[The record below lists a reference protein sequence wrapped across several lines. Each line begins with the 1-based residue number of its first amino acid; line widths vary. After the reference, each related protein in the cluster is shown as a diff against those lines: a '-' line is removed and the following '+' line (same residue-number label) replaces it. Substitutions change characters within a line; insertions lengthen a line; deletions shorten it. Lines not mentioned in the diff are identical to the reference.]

1 MFVGVD
7 AEGLVYARYD
17 DKNAEELMEHIP
29 DVILH
34 KVPDDIGEIGRG
46 IYKYKVVD
54 GAFVLKK
61 DLADF
66 VKQNKHAIINSYR
79 LRRDELLSQTDW
91 TQTED
96 CSLDIH
102 KREEYTAYRKY
113 LRDFP
118 ETYDPEIDE
127 NGEAVED
134 FNLPETVDDFVSGKS
149 EERCFGGSYFSS

>member
-7 AEGLVYARYD
+7 ADGLVYARYD

-46 IYKYKVVD
+46 IYKYMVVD
-54 GAFVLKK
+54 GGFVLKK
-61 DLADF
+61 DLTDF
-66 VKQNKHAIINSYR
+66 VKQNKQAIINSYR
-79 LRRDELLSQTDW
+79 STRDELLSKTDW

-96 CSLDIH
+96 CPLDIH
-102 KREEYTAYRKY
+102 MREKYKAYRKY

-118 ETYDPEIDE
+118 QTHDPEVDE

-134 FNLPETVDDFVSGKS
+134 FNLPETVNDFVLQLS
-149 EERCFGGSYFSS
+149 

>member
-34 KVPDDIGEIGRG
+34 KVSDDIGEIGRG
-46 IYKYKVVD
+46 IYKYKVLD
-54 GAFVLKK
+54 GGFVLKK
-61 DLADF
+61 DLTDF
-66 VKQNKHAIINSYR
+66 VKQNKQAIINSYR
-79 LRRDELLSQTDW
+79 STRVELLSKTEW

-96 CSLDIH
+96 CPLDLH
-102 KREEYTAYRKY
+102 MKEKYKAYRKY

-118 ETYDPEIDE
+118 QTHDPEIDE
-127 NGEAVED
+127 NGEAVEA
-134 FNLPETVDDFVSGKS
+134 FNLPETVNDFVLQLS
-149 EERCFGGSYFSS
+149 

>member
-1 MFVGVD
+1 M
-7 AEGLVYARYD
+7 
-17 DKNAEELMEHIP
+17 
-29 DVILH
+29 
-34 KVPDDIGEIGRG
+34 
-46 IYKYKVVD
+46 VD

-91 TQTED
+91 TQTGD
-96 CSLDIH
+96 CPLDIH

-118 ETYDPEIDE
+118 ETYDPEVDE

-134 FNLPETVDDFVSGKS
+134 FSLPETVDDFVSGKG
-149 EERCFGGSYFSS
+149 EE